1 MVRATGI
8 DGKGGAHWG
17 RDGEEAGDREEAGD
31 GAGEAGDAVQG
42 DGEGAGDGTCSDEEE
57 AGDGAML
64 GLTPEGHKQ
73 VAGPRTRPI
82 YKETK
87 RSTTSDVAQDEWG
100 RKRHGSRG
108 EASSVWR
115 PESTKGYFRLGFVS
129 VSPPFHT
136 RLPLAAQATRNPS
149 RRRMRN
155 PTPYASLLNDAP
167 PADLDGA
174 DADLDLCPDG
184 GLCWPDD
191 PLDTV
196 IGCVSMLDDGF
207 LEGLGLGCSPPRG
220 RVGDGQDSG
229 GALAGMK
236 ADADLGSLAE
246 GRPLSLCDTGAPGG
260 RKRSAFHVFDSKP
273 EGLSPARARSL
284 SCSTTTT
291 SSSTA
296 SGARSLSPTPGG
308 TEAPREPASKDD
320 DLRWT
325 LPRKPHHRRG
335 VRRRAASWSLAL
347 PPQLMS
353 AGAYD
358 CNGDSNANDDK
369 DKDYVLSH
377 CKKGRRNGGP
387 RPARRQQKKTEDKIC
402 THCRVEDTP
411 QWRTGPA
418 GSGTLCNACGI
429 RYKMGKLFPE
439 YRPSTSPEFSSL
451 EHSNRHRNVERIR
464 EKKKKMKVMAPEVP
478 GMLQADT
485 TRTILR
491 A

>member
-1 MVRATGI
+1 
-8 DGKGGAHWG
+8 
-17 RDGEEAGDREEAGD
+17 
-31 GAGEAGDAVQG
+31 
-42 DGEGAGDGTCSDEEE
+42 
-57 AGDGAML
+57 ML
-64 GLTPEGHKQ
+64 AKFGLPPEGNKQ
-73 VAGPRTRPI
+73 EAGPRTRPI

-136 RLPLAAQATRNPS
+136 RWLLATQATRNPS
-149 RRRMRN
+149 RRRMPN

-167 PADLDGA
+167 PADVDGA

-191 PLDTV
+191 PLETV
-196 IGCVSMLDDGF
+196 IGYVSMLDDGF
-207 LEGLGLGCSPPRG
+207 LEGLGLGSLPPRG
-220 RVGDGQDSG
+220 PVGDGKDYPG
-229 GALAGMK
+229 GSLAGMK
-236 ADADLGSLAE
+236 ADADLSSPAE
-246 GRPLSLCDTGAPGG
+246 EGPLSLSDAGAPGG
-260 RKRSAFHVFDSKP
+260 RKRSAFYVFDSKP
-273 EGLSPARARSL
+273 EGLPPARARSL

-296 SGARSLSPTPGG
+296 SGTRSLSPTPGG
-308 TEAPREPASKDD
+308 TEAPREPASEDE
-320 DLRWT
+320 DLRWN
-325 LPRKPHHRRG
+325 LPRKPHHRRA
-335 VRRRAASWSLAL
+335 VRRRAAYPSWSLAL
-347 PPQLMS
+347 PPELMS
-353 AGAYD
+353 APAYD
-358 CNGDSNANDDK
+358 CHGDSIANDDK

-377 CKKGRRNGGP
+377 CKNGRRGNGGP
-387 RPARRQQKKTEDKIC
+387 RRAGRQQKKTEGKIC

-439 YRPSTSPEFSSL
+439 YRPSTSPDFSSL
-451 EHSNRHRNVERIR
+451 EHSNRHKNVERIR
-464 EKKKKMKVMAPEVP
+464 DRKKKLKVMSPEVQVSP
-478 GMLQADT
+478 DADDKLL
-485 TRTILR
+485 LR
-491 A
+491 VCKYER